1 MNDFTYG
8 IKAYLHANRSY
19 PKDVLRSIWQMLK
32 AIVRVPWVIVS
43 IVVSPLLSLLA
54 RLTKRH
60 APGLWRRLTRPTWIR
75 NFFSRS
81 TIDVFGNV
89 IPPRPHAFSM
99 RKPYPHWTGM
109 VIRKWSGRH
118 LPPPPDSKLARPGLD
133 ELEQLFLRP
142 AATGAQINDVRSNLL
157 FASFAQWFTDSFL
170 RTSHKLRYDKAGNT
184 QIMPDGTLHR
194 GRLEVQQNGQT
205 GYMPDHHRERENESN
220 HEIDLCQIYGTNA
233 RQTQILRYLPTDSG
247 YDASLHKGTLK
258 SEIINGEE
266 FPAKLLLDAPDVP
279 KNARD
284 EEPRTPLSFDP
295 KFADLYEDEPLL
307 RTIFS
312 SAIHN
317 TGGYTSLFACGL
329 EHGNSTLGNSLFNI
343 LFLRHH
349 NLVARDIAK
358 GNPEFDD
365 DEVFEKARNVMIVLL
380 LQIVI
385 SDYVRHISP
394 LDLPFKVPPK
404 FSKGQDWYRTNRIH
418 FEFNL
423 LYRWHSLIPDMFPFL
438 GHQDAPLRNFAS
450 FRHNNAWLIDRGLK
464 SALYEFIETPAG
476 KMTLGNTPQ
485 ALRFVKR
492 DTLKLMRAANLAG
505 YNDYRERFGLHRVK
519 SFEEVT
525 GEKVVA
531 AALRDLY
538 DDKIDDLEF
547 YIGLVAERHIPDGIM
562 GPLMFTMVAHD
573 ALTHALTNPLL
584 AEEMHVKL
592 RKDMEPGEHVFT
604 RQGLK
609 YIREVETLHALAS
622 NVIPGLDKDRPI
634 TFRKPQGPT
643 NQ

>member
-8 IKAYLHANRSY
+8 IKAYLHSNRSY
-19 PKDVLRSIWQMLK
+19 PLDVLRSIWDALK
-32 AIVRVPWVIVS
+32 AIVKVPWVIVS
-43 IVVSPLLSLLA
+43 IVVSPLLSILA
-54 RLTKRH
+54 GLVKRF
-60 APGLWRRLTRPTWIR
+60 APGLWKRLLRPVWVR
-75 NFFSRS
+75 NLFSRF
-81 TIDVFGNV
+81 TIGVFGNV
-89 IPPRPHAFSM
+89 TPPRPHAFSM

-109 VIRKWSGRH
+109 VARNWTGRH
-118 LPPPPDSKLARPGLD
+118 LPPQMGSERTRPSLD
-133 ELEQLFLRP
+133 ELEYLFLRP
-142 AATGAQINDVRSNLL
+142 VPTGAQIDDVRSNLL

-170 RTSHKLRYDKAGNT
+170 RTSHKLRYDSSGNT
-184 QIMPDGTLHR
+184 QVTPDGTLRR
-194 GRLEVQQNGQT
+194 GRLEVQQNGQAR
-205 GYMPDHHRERENESN
+205 YRPDHHRERENDSN
-220 HEIDLCQIYGTNA
+220 HEIDLCQIYGMNA
-233 RQTQILRYLPTDSG
+233 EQTKILRFLPTDSG

-258 SEIINGEE
+258 SQWINGEE
-266 FPAKLLLDAPDVP
+266 FPAKLLEDAPAVP
-279 KNARD
+279 KDQKDTR
-284 EEPRTPLSFDP
+284 PRTPLKFDP
-295 KFADLYEDEPLL
+295 KFVDLYEDEKLL
-307 RTIFS
+307 RTIFA
-312 SAIHN
+312 SAIN
-317 TGGYTSLFACGL
+317 NPEGYNSLFACGL

-349 NLVARDIAK
+349 NLVARKIAE
-358 GNPEFDD
+358 GNPTFDD

-404 FSKGQDWYRTNRIH
+404 FDKGQDWYRTNRIH

-423 LYRWHSLIPDMFPFL
+423 LYRWHSLIPDVFPFL
-438 GHQDAPLRNFAS
+438 GDQDKPARNFAS
-450 FRHNNAWLIDRGLK
+450 FRHNNAWLTDKGLK
-464 SALYEFIETPAG
+464 SALNHFVETPAG

-485 ALRFVKR
+485 ALRLVKR
-492 DTLKLMRAANLAG
+492 GTLKLMRAADLAG

-547 YIGLVAERHIPDGIM
+547 YIGLVAERHIPGGIM
-562 GPLMFTMVAHD
+562 GALMFTMVAHD

-584 AEEMHVKL
+584 AKEMHVKL

-609 YIREVETLHALAS
+609 FIRDVETLHALAA
-622 NVIPGLDKDRPI
+622 NVVSDLDKDRPI
-634 TFRKPQGPT
+634 SFRKS
-643 NQ
+643 